1 MWFVPSI
8 ARVILTQLRQN
19 TNVTDDNIVTTKRK
33 LLVCRDFGSLCHSE
47 TTFSRGQ
54 ESPEQARCIMT

>member
-54 ESPEQARCIMT
+54 ESPE